1 MLPILNDTALNV
13 AARKLQ
19 DVYEYDMHPDFAVE
33 EARNDAMTSINAY
46 LAALPRDQQPA
57 TLRARIAT
65 LEALLHRCAEFI
77 DGQVD
82 VQDGDYG
89 EPEPNKAMRLMT
101 AIREV
106 VPEA

>member
-19 DVYEYDMHPDFAVE
+19 DVYEYDMHPDFAVD

-65 LEALLHRCAEFI
+65 LEALLQSCAEFI
-77 DGQVD
+77 EPYVD
-82 VQDGDYG
+82 VVDGAYG
-89 EPEPNKAMRLMT
+89 EPSPNAAMSLLSD
-101 AIREV
+101 IREV
-106 VPEA
+106 LPD